1 MILGIDAFNIRA
13 GGGVTHLVELL
24 RAADPRVHGFK
35 QVIVWG
41 STATLSKIDEHDWLC
56 KVHVPLLERALPY
69 RIYWHRFMSKKLVQQ
84 AGCTL
89 LFVPGGSDA
98 NGFTPIVTMS
108 RNMLPFEW
116 REMLRYRSLT
126 AILRLLLIRRTQIVS
141 FKKANGVIFLTK
153 YARQAI
159 FKITGQISG
168 KSMIIPH
175 GISPYFYLTP
185 RVQRSPTDFSD
196 ARPCRALYVSAI
208 YAYKHQWHVADAVAQ
223 LRKAGLPIKLELIGA
238 PAEGMRRLNAILDK
252 VDPKRDF
259 IKVHG
264 AVPYERLNEFY
275 QGADIGVFASSCENM
290 PNILVEN
297 MAAGLPIA
305 CSNMGPM
312 PELLGDSGI
321 YFNPCDADDIA
332 SALRK
337 LIYSSDL
344 RNNIAQ
350 SAFIRAQ
357 QYSWKRCAD
366 ETFSFLSEIA
376 QDKQL

>member
-1 MILGIDAFNIRA
+1 
-13 GGGVTHLVELL
+13 
-24 RAADPRVHGFK
+24 
-35 QVIVWG
+35 
-41 STATLSKIDEHDWLC
+41 
-56 KVHVPLLERALPY
+56 LERALPY
-69 RIYWHRFMSKKLVQQ
+69 RIYWHRFMSKKIVQQ

-126 AILRLLLIRRTQIVS
+126 AIFRLLLIRHTQIVS
-141 FKKANGVIFLTK
+141 FKKADGVIFLTK
-153 YARQAI
+153 YAREAI

-168 KSMIIPH
+168 RSMIIPH
-175 GISPYFYLTP
+175 GISPHFHLTP

-196 ARPCRALYVSAI
+196 GRPCRALYVSAI

-223 LRKAGLPIKLELIGA
+223 LREAGLPIKLELIGA

-312 PELLGDSGI
+312 PELLGDSGV

-350 SAFIRAQ
+350 SAFARAH

>member
-1 MILGIDAFNIRA
+1 MILGIDAFNIRT
-13 GGGVTHLVELL
+13 GGCLTHLREVLSVV
-24 RAADPRVHGFK
+24 DPHKYGFSK
-35 QVIVWG
+35 AIIWG
-41 STATLSKIDEHDWLC
+41 SAETLSKINDKEWLE
-56 KVHVPLLERALPY
+56 KVVVPLLNRSLPY
-69 RIYWHRFMSKKLVQQ
+69 RLFWHRFLSRKIITEK
-84 AGCTL
+84 GCSI
-89 LFVPGGSDA
+89 LFVPGGSNA
-98 NGFTPIVTMS
+98 NGYAPVVTMS

-116 REMLRYRSLT
+116 GELFRYRSFT
-126 AILRLLLIRRTQIVS
+126 AILRLLLIRRTQINS
-141 FKKANGVIFLTK
+141 FKKADGVIFLTK
-153 YARQAI
+153 YAREAI

-175 GISPYFYLTP
+175 GISPHFHLTP
-185 RVQRSPTDFSD
+185 RAQRSPTDFSD
-196 ARPCRALYVSAI
+196 DRPCRALYVSAI
-208 YAYKHQWHVADAVAQ
+208 YAYKHQWHVAEAVAQ
-223 LRKAGLPIKLELIGA
+223 LRKAGLPIKLDLIGA

-259 IKVHG
+259 IKAHG
-264 AVPYERLNEFY
+264 AAPYEKLNEFY

-290 PNILVEN
+290 PNILLEN

-312 PELLGDSGI
+312 PELLGDSGV

-337 LIYSSDL
+337 LIYFPDL

-350 SAFIRAQ
+350 SAFVRAQ

-366 ETFSFLSEIA
+366 ETFAFLSKIA
-376 QDKQL
+376 KEKL